1 MTVPAKIPTQDTSL
15 SRDLLLAARYY
26 LGRPRVLLGL
36 AAIAITAGLAL
47 NWSWLVAAGLAPILL
62 STLPCLVMC
71 AFGVCMMCRSSDKGT
86 AAAHRT
92 GDTPGTSTTAAISSS
107 PSGAASCCH
116 GAADEPRPAVVTN
129 SKPNKERTDSHA

>member
-1 MTVPAKIPTQDTSL
+1 
-15 SRDLLLAARYY
+15 
-26 LGRPRVLLGL
+26 
-36 AAIAITAGLAL
+36 
-47 NWSWLVAAGLAPILL
+47 
-62 STLPCLVMC
+62 
-71 AFGVCMMCRSSDKGT
+71 MMCRSSDKGT